1 MTIKDQHGEPD
12 FTVCQLK
19 VNAAGSWANV
29 ANVTSADYD
38 KVKEACLMLAK
49 CALGRL
55 KFKLLDADGGILEML
70 DVGSGDVDGYAL
82 TWRAPRRRGE
92 G

>member
-1 MTIKDQHGEPD
+1 MVKDQHGEPD
-12 FTVCQLK
+12 VTVCQLK

-38 KVKEACLMLAK
+38 RVKTACLMLAE
-49 CALGRL
+49 CAIGRL

-70 DVGSGDVDGYAL
+70 DVGNGEVNRYELA
-82 TWRAPRRRGE
+82 WRAPRRRGE

>member
-1 MTIKDQHGEPD
+1 MVRDKNGEPD

-29 ANVTSADYD
+29 ANVTSNDYD
-38 KVKEACLMLAK
+38 RVKTACMILAE
-49 CALGRL
+49 CAIGRL

-70 DVGSGDVDGYAL
+70 DVGRGGIDGYELA
-82 TWRAPRRRGE
+82 WREPRQRSWP
-92 G
+92 

>member
-1 MTIKDQHGEPD
+1 MVKDKNGEPD

-38 KVKEACLMLAK
+38 RVKTACLMLAE
-49 CALGRL
+49 CAIGRL
-55 KFKLLDADGGILEML
+55 KFKLLDAEGGILEML
-70 DVGSGDVDGYAL
+70 EVGRGDVDGYAL
-82 TWRAPRRRGE
+82 AWRAPRQRSG

>member
-1 MTIKDQHGEPD
+1 MVKDTNGEPD

-38 KVKEACLMLAK
+38 RVKTACLMLAE
-49 CALGRL
+49 CAIGSL
-55 KFKLLDADGGILEML
+55 KFKLLDAEGGILEML
-70 DVGSGDVDGYAL
+70 ATGRGDVDGYAL
-82 TWRAPRRRGE
+82 AWRTPRRRGE

>member
-1 MTIKDQHGEPD
+1 MVRDEQGEPD

-29 ANVTSADYD
+29 LNVTSQDYD
-38 KVKEACLMLAK
+38 RVKTACLMLAE
-49 CALGRL
+49 CAVGRL
-55 KFKLLDADGGILEML
+55 KFKLLDAEGGILEML
-70 DVGSGDVDGYAL
+70 DVGPGDVDGYNLA
-82 TWRAPRRRGE
+82 WRQPRRRAG

>member
-1 MTIKDQHGEPD
+1 MIRYEHGEPD
-12 FTVCQLK
+12 FSICQLK

-29 ANVTSADYD
+29 LNVTSQDYD
-38 KVKEACLMLAK
+38 RVKTACLMLAE

-70 DVGSGDVDGYAL
+70 DVGSGGVDGYDLA
-82 TWRAPRRRGE
+82 WREPRRRSG